1 MKMVQCPQ
9 GHLYDT
15 DVNKTC
21 PICAGNVASV
31 SFNANPNG
39 FVADSIGATTPLNY
53 AQANSFTPQGM
64 NVTEPVNP
72 VPEFVPEV
80 IDATTST
87 DQFNDE
93 ETGESARPVCGWL
106 VCIEGAKKG
115 RSYEIYPGY
124 TRVGRAEDN
133 DVALSF
139 DSTIS
144 SHAIAISYD
153 HEDNQFG
160 IGLKDST
167 NIIKINGKSLLSQ
180 LELNDGDIIKLGD
193 SKFIFRALCNEA
205 FRWDFE

>member
-53 AQANSFTPQGM
+53 AQANSFIPQGM
-64 NVTEPVNP
+64 NVTGPVNP
-72 VPEFVPEV
+72 TPEIVPEP
-80 IDATTST
+80 IDVTTST

-124 TRVGRAEDN
+124 TYVGRGDDN
-133 DVALSF
+133 DIVLGF
-139 DSTIS
+139 DNTIS
-144 SHAIAISYD
+144 SSAIAISYD
-153 HEDNQFG
+153 HESNKFD
-160 IGLKDST
+160 IGKEKSK
-167 NIIKINGKSLLSQ
+167 NIIKLNNDSLLGQ
-180 LELNDGDIIKLGD
+180 ADLNDGDIIKLGE
-193 SKFIFRALCNEA
+193 SKFIFRALCNET